1 MSAQPYPI
9 NLTSIFNKN
18 SFEYDVTTS
27 VGVTGNY
34 ITIEEGLNYYLAYPV
49 SQGGEQINGILTSN
63 DYININKTTSSTP
76 TLTEGEQGTIIA
88 YNYGSTN
95 GYTNFINCPGLSGG
109 SGGFEFLQYNGSTG
123 TIATATLDNTGT
135 LTIPNYFN
143 CGSGIFCTNID
154 GGTSGDGNLYIGGQT
169 NSLISI
175 GTTEYATQN
184 INIGTSTLNSGVIT
198 IGNISQTSYLN
209 SANVHIP
216 NYLYGGSMFCNAI
229 NSQTTLSSN
238 TLSIGS
244 LATTNTINLGML
256 STGSQV
262 LNIGSLTGVTG
273 SINIGNSS
281 RNVNMNSN
289 LILGTTGSYIQF
301 PDSTKQTTAY
311 VGFTGSYL
319 EYPISQGSE
328 TIDGNLTVEN
338 GNISLTT
345 TGSYIQFPDSTQ
357 QTTAYVS
364 SVSSYNL
371 QSLSSSTNTWIFQ
384 LNSAANDLEYG
395 SFFDYVIYTQVV
407 STQIYNFSFTSSQ
420 STNTGTQSQIGY
432 LSAYSA
438 PNTTSSTGDNN
449 YFYLYGTGI
458 GCQCSFQATVSSS
471 YTGTSQNYT
480 FNNTLYSYYCDII
493 NSNGNTITL
502 QNYCEG
508 YDITNTG
515 TTAPTVNTYPT
526 NYIRI
531 TAANNL
537 AASSYLYMNISKR
550 FTVTAGVVP

>member
-1 MSAQPYPI
+1 
-9 NLTSIFNKN
+9 
-18 SFEYDVTTS
+18 
-27 VGVTGNY
+27 
-34 ITIEEGLNYYLAYPV
+34 
-49 SQGGEQINGILTSN
+49 
-63 DYININKTTSSTP
+63 
-76 TLTEGEQGTIIA
+76 
-88 YNYGSTN
+88 
-95 GYTNFINCPGLSGG
+95 
-109 SGGFEFLQYNGSTG
+109 
-123 TIATATLDNTGT
+123 
-135 LTIPNYFN
+135 
-143 CGSGIFCTNID
+143 
-154 GGTSGDGNLYIGGQT
+154 
-169 NSLISI
+169 
-175 GTTEYATQN
+175 
-184 INIGTSTLNSGVIT
+184 
-198 IGNISQTSYLN
+198 
-209 SANVHIP
+209 
-216 NYLYGGSMFCNAI
+216 MFCNAI

-420 STNTGTQSQIGY
+420 STNTGLQSQIGY
-432 LSAYSA
+432 LNSYSA

-458 GCQCSFQATVSSS
+458 GCQCGFQATVSSS
-471 YTGTSQNYT
+471 YTGSSQNYT

-493 NSNGNTITL
+493 NSNGNTVTL

-526 NYIRI
+526 NYIKI
-531 TAANNL
+531 TATNDL
-537 AASSYLYMNISKR
+537 AASAYLYMNISKR
-550 FTVTAGVVP
+550 FTGTSGLVP